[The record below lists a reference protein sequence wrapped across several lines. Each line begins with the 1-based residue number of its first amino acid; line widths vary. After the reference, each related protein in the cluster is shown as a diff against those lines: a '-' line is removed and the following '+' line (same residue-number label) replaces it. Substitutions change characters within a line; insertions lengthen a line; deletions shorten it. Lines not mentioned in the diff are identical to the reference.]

1 VTAGTAWGLVAAG
14 GAAAVALF
22 VAARRGS
29 RADVLLDE
37 RQHRQA
43 EVRARYFNEVGD
55 SAGF

>member
-1 VTAGTAWGLVAAG
+1 MWGLVAA
-14 GAAAVALF
+14 AAAAAMALL
-22 VAARRGS
+22 VAARRGD

-37 RQHRQA
+37 RRHRQA